1 MKNKQAQAQAHY
13 CFKQEAGSNV
23 VQLYIYD
30 DVSEYGEF
38 DWWTWEYKESE
49 TSAKYFKKALEK
61 VSASDTIELHINSY
75 GGSVKE
81 GVAIYNLL
89 KQKKC
94 KEIVAYV
101 DGFAYSIASVIMQAA
116 DRRIMGLGTSLLI
129 HNMWLT
135 IAGNAEDLRKAAD
148 DLDVLMESNR
158 QIYLERANVTEEE
171 LIDMMNKETY
181 LTPDQ
186 AVEMGFADEVDSK
199 QEADPED
206 TMQAMQQQLQQMRKA
221 MTEQKAFRTEL
232 LEFCKT
238 AQKKKDEEGEEDD
251 EDENDEDDDSA
262 DGTGTDEDDDGST
275 TADDSTDGDD
285 DSDDDS
291 DDEDEDD
298 EDEEKD
304 QKKKKDPKESTNKRS
319 LAALLAQAA
328 TKNLERR

>member
-1 MKNKQAQAQAHY
+1 MKKQAQAQAHY

-30 DVSEYGEF
+30 DVSEYGDF

-49 TSAKYFKKALEK
+49 TSAKYFKKALAE
-61 VSASDTIELHINSY
+61 VSESDTIELHINSY

-101 DGFAYSIASVIMQAA
+101 DGFAYSIASVILQAA

-129 HNMWLT
+129 HNMWLS
-135 IAGNAEDLRKAAD
+135 ISGNAEDLRKAAD

-199 QEADPED
+199 KEADQEG

-232 LEFCKT
+232 LEFYKT
-238 AQKKKDEEGEEDD
+238 AMQKDEEDKDDKDDEDKDDEDD
-251 EDENDEDDDSA
+251 EDKDDS
-262 DGTGTDEDDDGST
+262 GTTDDNTDED
-275 TADDSTDGDD
+275 
-285 DSDDDS
+285 
-291 DDEDEDD
+291 
-298 EDEEKD
+298 DEEKD
-304 QKKKKDPKESTNKRS
+304 QKEKNDPKEFVNKKS
-319 LAALLAQAA
+319 LVALLAKAA
-328 TKNLERR
+328 TKNLG

>member
-1 MKNKQAQAQAHY
+1 MKKQAQAQAHY

-30 DVSEYGEF
+30 DVSEYGDF

-49 TSAKYFKKALEK
+49 TSAKYFKKALAE
-61 VSASDTIELHINSY
+61 VSESDTIELHINSY

-101 DGFAYSIASVIMQAA
+101 DGFAYSIASVILQAA

-129 HNMWLT
+129 HNMWLS
-135 IAGNAEDLRKAAD
+135 ISGNAEDLRKAAD

-199 QEADPED
+199 KEADPEG

-232 LEFCKT
+232 LEFYKT
-238 AQKKKDEEGEEDD
+238 AMQKDEDD
-251 EDENDEDDDSA
+251 EDK
-262 DGTGTDEDDDGST
+262 
-275 TADDSTDGDD
+275 
-285 DSDDDS
+285 

-298 EDEEKD
+298 ENKDDEDKDDSGTADDNTDEDDEEKD
-304 QKKKKDPKESTNKRS
+304 QKEKDPKEFANKKS
-319 LAALLAQAA
+319 LVALLAKAA
-328 TKNLERR
+328 TKNLEKR